1 MALIWVVKSVRV
13 SVVKSLDF
21 FNGDALIGS
30 FRLKG
35 IIEADRVVDV
45 ALVEHGD
52 FRGQAVFRNVLSGS
66 GTLGRILE
74 ADAEGRI
81 VALDGGVGGSRRGQ
95 DQNAVVLGGSN
106 NGGVLTGENA
116 AEADIHAVVD
126 QHAVGVDRAFR
137 ITNRVLIIEHQGH
150 AVDTAGRVDLINRNL
165 GAVAGRIAVNS
176 IVAGQRAY
184 TADQQFAGASSFFRR
199 GFRFFRGGFRSSA
212 GVSPSSAGSSVS
224 AGSSEE
230 AQALRQSSIMA
241 KARMTQSSFVI
252 FFIS

>member
-1 MALIWVVKSVRV
+1 MNTSSTPASWMALDLGGEVGAGVGGE
-13 SVVKSLDF
+13 SLDF

-116 AEADIHAVVD
+116 AR
-126 QHAVGVDRAFR
+126 Q
-137 ITNRVLIIEHQGH
+137 TSMPL
-150 AVDTAGRVDLINRNL
+150 
-165 GAVAGRIAVNS
+165 S
-176 IVAGQRAY
+176 I
-184 TADQQFAGASSFFRR
+184 SM
-199 GFRFFRGGFRSSA
+199 
-212 GVSPSSAGSSVS
+212 P
-224 AGSSEE
+224 
-230 AQALRQSSIMA
+230 
-241 KARMTQSSFVI
+241 
-252 FFIS
+252 